1 MLGEVRAFTKED
13 IQQVADLHRRVFS
26 TADHASPELWDSYQ
40 SYFTQIFLNDAWLD
54 DDTRSLVYEEEGG
67 RITGFF
73 GAVARQMS
81 FNGQVVRA
89 KIGSQAIVDEGS
101 RGLAGLKLYSAFL
114 EGPQDLFIGDEGNSD
129 SRRYVDAGR
138 PGRTDSEEAFRFIR
152 GPPCRGGPDLRKTV
166 KVHCRMCRNPVASAS
181 L

>member
-81 FNGQVVRA
+81 FN
-89 KIGSQAIVDEGS
+89 
-101 RGLAGLKLYSAFL
+101 
-114 EGPQDLFIGDEGNSD
+114 
-129 SRRYVDAGR
+129 
-138 PGRTDSEEAFRFIR
+138 
-152 GPPCRGGPDLRKTV
+152 
-166 KVHCRMCRNPVASAS
+166 
-181 L
+181 